1 MKVEITE
8 EEIKELGKVFLIL
21 SESIDCLKINWEII
35 SKLLSKLDRPQL
47 RKENKMD
54 EILLI
59 EELESKIAPDAGVI
73 WVD

>member
-35 SKLLSKLDRPQL
+35 SKLLSKLDRP
-47 RKENKMD
+47 
-54 EILLI
+54 
-59 EELESKIAPDAGVI
+59 
-73 WVD
+73 